1 MNFRDKVALV
11 TGGAVGIGEAIT
23 IRLAESHAKVVIN
36 YNRSEEKAKLLCD
49 RLEKQGCE
57 CAMFKADVSNLKEA
71 SALVRETIN
80 KYGKIDVLVNNA
92 GITKD
97 QLMLRMSEEDFDTV
111 ISVNLKG
118 TWNMIKST
126 VPFMAKARAGK
137 IINMTSVTGIIG
149 NAGQSNYA
157 ASKAGIIGLTKSV
170 AREFAKRNITCNAVA
185 PGFIETNMTE
195 TLPEKIKEYYLS
207 QIPLGRFGNTQDVAS
222 IVLFLA
228 SEYADYI
235 TGQVMNVDGGMVM
248 N

>member
-23 IRLAESHAKVVIN
+23 TGLAESGAKVVIN
-36 YNRSEEKAKLLCD
+36 YNRSKEKAKELCD
-49 RLEKQGCE
+49 RLAKQGYE
-57 CAMFKADVSNLKEA
+57 CAMFKADVSKLDEA
-71 SALVRETIN
+71 SALIRETVN
-80 KYGKIDVLVNNA
+80 KYGKIDILVNNA

-97 QLMLRMSEEDFDTV
+97 QLMLRMSEEDFDKV
-111 ISVNLKG
+111 INVNLKG
-118 TWNMIKST
+118 TWNTIKSA
-126 VPFMAKARAGK
+126 VPVMAKARTGK
-137 IINMTSVTGIIG
+137 IINISSVTGIIG

-185 PGFIETNMTE
+185 PGFIETSMTE

-207 QIPLGRFGNTQDVAS
+207 QIPLGRFGKTQDVAS
-222 IVLFLA
+222 MVLFLA
-228 SEYADYI
+228 SDYADYI
-235 TGQVMNVDGGMVM
+235 TGQVMKVDGGMVM